1 MVADSRAK
9 LLPWQAPFAVDA
21 ALNGVDCHVR
31 TQTLRRESTMDSAFG
46 IWLWLSAVSG
56 LSSLFFI
63 LLPALTFALDWDN
76 FLEDLATYWPRT
88 IFRIWRSATLVS
100 ASILSLLNIPY
111 WLSKQPMGWIDLPAI
126 NLIAHDQFGALLLS
140 GSIAGS
146 TFSILGLAVLLKRE
160 YVI

>member
-9 LLPWQAPFAVDA
+9 LLPWQASFAA
-21 ALNGVDCHVR
+21 RTALNGVDCHVR
-31 TQTLRRESTMDSAFG
+31 IQTLGRESTMDSAFG

-100 ASILSLLNIPY
+100 ASVLSLLNIPY

-140 GSIAGS
+140 GSFGGVVVACAM
-146 TFSILGLAVLLKRE
+146 TALLLRHE
-160 YVI
+160 FVI